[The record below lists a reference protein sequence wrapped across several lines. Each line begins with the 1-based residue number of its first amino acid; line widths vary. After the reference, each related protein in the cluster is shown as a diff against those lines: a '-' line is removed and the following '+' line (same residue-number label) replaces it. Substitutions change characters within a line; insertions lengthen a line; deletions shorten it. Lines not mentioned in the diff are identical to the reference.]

1 VKIKDRVVLSGQF
14 AADDASLNPA
24 LTNKLKSLNVSLAQF
39 FANAANTTNR
49 GLDFVIDYNRKFDH
63 GHARILFTGNI
74 QKMTIDKVN
83 VPRLLDDTPDHRANF
98 LSDRE
103 QAFILASAPPI
114 KLAANLE
121 HGYRNFTVGIRINYF
136 GKITLLGYGEDG
148 LGIAPKVP
156 SDANGSVYVDD
167 KYIYAAKFVPD
178 VYVGWNINSHF
189 TLNLGV
195 DNFLN
200 VHPSLGY
207 VAAARGWAFNNE
219 TGGPWDAVQMGG
231 NGLRFFTRVSLSF

>member
-1 VKIKDRVVLSGQF
+1 
-14 AADDASLNPA
+14 
-24 LTNKLKSLNVSLAQF
+24 
-39 FANAANTTNR
+39 
-49 GLDFVIDYNRKFDH
+49 
-63 GHARILFTGNI
+63 
-74 QKMTIDKVN
+74 
-83 VPRLLDDTPDHRANF
+83 
-98 LSDRE
+98 
-103 QAFILASAPPI
+103 
-114 KLAANLE
+114 
-121 HGYRNFTVGIRINYF
+121 
-136 GKITLLGYGEDG
+136 
-148 LGIAPKVP
+148 VP